1 MKTYQRNNQ
10 LNKSW
15 NNKPKREWKP
25 KPPMPAGCNYYAEV
39 RDGDDPMRA
48 YRKIKKR
55 IKNDKFFDIIKE
67 KQYYQKPSFKKQEKA
82 KKRKIVLKKL
92 QRERD
97 DNRFI
102 GKTNRN

>member
-1 MKTYQRNNQ
+1 MEQYQRNNQ

-15 NNKPKREWKP
+15 DNKPKREWKP